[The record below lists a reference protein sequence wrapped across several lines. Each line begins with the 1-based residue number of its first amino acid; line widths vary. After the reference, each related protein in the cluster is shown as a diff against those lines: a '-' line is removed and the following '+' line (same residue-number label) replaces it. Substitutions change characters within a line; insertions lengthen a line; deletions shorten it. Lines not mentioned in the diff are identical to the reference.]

1 MLHGRW
7 ETRRA
12 LKVSHQGSSR
22 VAAADRSGP
31 VAGVVLAAGMSSRMG
46 RNKLL
51 FDVSGEPLVRRTVRA
66 AIAGGLDPIFVV
78 LGHDPEAIRD
88 ALASLPCRFVTN
100 SNYADGMNSS
110 VCAGFAVL
118 PPGIAAG
125 VVLLADMPLVAADM
139 ILALVAQYRSGGAP
153 LILSDYAGVSAPPV
167 LVDRSLFGGLLSEG
181 KGCGKRLRRLHPE
194 LAATISWPA
203 ASLADLD
210 APEDYERLR
219 AQLVAPSATH

>member
-1 MLHGRW
+1 M
-7 ETRRA
+7 
-12 LKVSHQGSSR
+12 
-22 VAAADRSGP
+22 AAADRSGS
-31 VAGVVLAAGMSSRMG
+31 VAGVVLAAGTSSRMG

-66 AIAGGLDPIFVV
+66 AIAGGLDPMLVV
-78 LGHDPEAIRD
+78 LGHDAEAIRD
-88 ALASLPCRFVTN
+88 ALAPLPCRFVAN
-100 SNYADGMNSS
+100 PNYAEGMNSS
-110 VCAGFAVL
+110 VCAGFAAL
-118 PPGIAAG
+118 PPVVVAG

-139 ILALVAQYRSGGAP
+139 IGALVAQYRSGGAP
-153 LILSDYAGVSAPPV
+153 LILSDYAGVNAPPV
-167 LVDRSLFGGLLSEG
+167 LIDRSLFSELLSEG

-219 AQLVAPSATH
+219 ALLVTPSATP